1 MLDIMDRVIWNQMG
15 MCYIKNGTVD
25 GYNPTSGT
33 DNNLLISSWYGIS
46 FPTYDGTSKI
56 GFNTRNGN
64 AYFEGELSMDS
75 ISALGLISAK
85 SCILDSRKKPLPL
98 K

>member
-1 MLDIMDRVIWNQMG
+1 MLDIMDRVIWNEMS
-15 MCYIKNGTVD
+15 MCYIKNSTHD
-25 GYNPTSGT
+25 AYNPKSETA
-33 DNNLLISSWYGIS
+33 NNLLISSWYGIS

-56 GFNTRNGN
+56 GFNTRNGD
-64 AYFEGELSMDS
+64 AYFEGELSMNS